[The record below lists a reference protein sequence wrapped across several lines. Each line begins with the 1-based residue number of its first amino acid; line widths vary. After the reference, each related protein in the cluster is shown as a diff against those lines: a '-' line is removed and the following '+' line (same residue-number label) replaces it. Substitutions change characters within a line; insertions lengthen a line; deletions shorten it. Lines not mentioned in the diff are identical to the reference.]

1 MADPLSIT
9 ASVIA
14 ILGAADSVGK
24 VLSKIRLLNA
34 SSDELL
40 ALINEVSDFKV
51 VLYDVGRNFRDPSM
65 TNHPVTADQHAHLVD
80 LIDRGKGILL
90 QLEQMIEY

>member
-1 MADPLSIT
+1 MGDPLSIT

-14 ILGAADSVGK
+14 ILGAADSVRK

-34 SSDELL
+34 SPDELL

-51 VLYDVGRNFRDPSM
+51 VLYDV
-65 TNHPVTADQHAHLVD
+65 
-80 LIDRGKGILL
+80 
-90 QLEQMIEY
+90 